1 MMYGWP
7 GFGWGGMIFGGL
19 MMLLFWGGLIV
30 LAILAFRALSRSG
43 GWQSKDASRIVS
55 RRDDG
60 ALAILKERYAR
71 GEIDKEQYERMRSDL
86 LA

>member
-1 MMYGWP
+1 MMWWGP

-43 GWQSKDASRIVS
+43 GWGSRGVNTPVS
-55 RRDDG
+55 RSEDN
-60 ALAILKERYAR
+60 ALAILKERYAK